1 MDLVQ
6 LKSRRYACRVS
17 QNEVVSAR
25 ARRCSMECARSWVK
39 EGGVAPLRPG
49 PGTMLLQ
56 ATARGGQWRSIGL
69 GTPEHDQYEVTTSM
83 ASTGWRLSGG
93 ASLGTMPFG

>member
-1 MDLVQ
+1 
-6 LKSRRYACRVS
+6 
-17 QNEVVSAR
+17 
-25 ARRCSMECARSWVK
+25 MECARSWVK

-83 ASTGWRLSGG
+83 ASTGWRLRGR
-93 ASLGTMPFG
+93 ASLGTMPFGQRGARASSWRGLGSWGECFLLDQE